1 MVKRRVKQ
9 YINGMWFFE
18 KTREQ
23 QQEHQKCHICGDIG
37 IFSND
42 YMHTWY
48 CSQHMDNKWKKQ
60 DDQANIQKN

>member
-1 MVKRRVKQ
+1 
-9 YINGMWFFE
+9 MWFFE

-23 QQEHQKCHICGDIG
+23 QQKHQKCHICGDIG

-48 CSQHMDNKWKKQ
+48 CSQHMDSKWKKQ